1 MKINNLAIAASIILS
16 YFLLARKKDNETPS
30 FNDKNLYR
38 LMPPKTPNFT
48 IEEFNSKDGTPMP
61 PIYYGN
67 VQRVMEQLEILR
79 KFLNSSAITINSG
92 FRSPAHNLK
101 VGGVPNSLH
110 TKGMAADFTVKGY
123 SAKQVQEALESLIKN
138 NKIQDGGVGSYS
150 SFTHYDIGKPR
161 RWNG

>member
-1 MKINNLAIAASIILS
+1 MRINKYAIFTAILFG
-16 YFLLARKKDNETPS
+16 YFISKKKKDNEIIS
-30 FNDKNLYR
+30 LNDKNLYR
-38 LMPPKTPNFT
+38 FMPPKTTNFT
-48 IEEFNSKDGTPMP
+48 AKEFQSKDGTPIP
-61 PIYYGN
+61 PVFYGN
-67 VQRVMEQLEILR
+67 AQKVMEQLEILR

-92 FRSPAHNLK
+92 YRSPQHNK
-101 VGGVPNSLH
+101 NIGGVPNSLH

>member
-1 MKINNLAIAASIILS
+1 MIINNYAIFTAILLG
-16 YFLLARKKDNETPS
+16 YFISKKKKDNEIIS
-30 FNDKNLYR
+30 LNDKNLYKF
-38 LMPPKTPNFT
+38 MPPKTANFT
-48 IEEFNSKDGTPMP
+48 AKEFQSKDGTPIP
-61 PIYYGN
+61 PVFYGN
-67 VQRVMEQLEILR
+67 AQKVMEQLEVLR

-92 FRSPAHNLK
+92 YRSPKHNK
-101 VGGVPNSLH
+101 NVGGVPNSLH
-110 TKGMAADFTVKGY
+110 TKAMAADFTVKGY